1 MTAASIGHGITF
13 GIHDGADP
21 GAFDL
26 IGEVI
31 DITPP
36 PLTTDQVE
44 ATHFLSAGGVREY
57 IPGLKTPG
65 EGSLTINWVPGD
77 ASDLILQALLT
88 SGSVRSHQVTFP
100 NGTIWTFDG
109 YVKGFAPSTP
119 IGDRMTAVVTIQSSG
134 ATAIT

>member
-1 MTAASIGHGITF
+1 MTAATIGYGTTY

-21 GAFDL
+21 GAFDM

-36 PLTTDQVE
+36 ALTTDQVE

-65 EGSLTINWVPGD
+65 EGSLTLNWIPGG
-77 ASDLILQALLT
+77 ASDVILQALLA
-88 SGSVRSHQVTFP
+88 SGEVRSHQVTFP

-109 YVKGFAPSTP
+109 WVKGFAPSTP